1 MASVY
6 TNLKKGSS
14 GNEVSALQTALN
26 KAGYALQTTGLYD
39 DATEAAVRQYQTNNG
54 LEADGVAGDITL
66 GKLYKT
72 NSSADGYTPS
82 AQLTEAKKY
91 AESVAAQKPAGYQS
105 AYTPQMQAQ
114 FEAIMNRQPFSYDV
128 GSDAAFKQMQD
139 MYTQQGR
146 MAMMDTMGKA
156 AELTGGYGNSYAQGA
171 GQAAYNQYLQQL
183 YAMAPEYEQ
192 RAFSRYQQEGA
203 DMLDRYNMMA
213 AREENEYGRYM
224 DSVNQ
229 YYAELDR
236 AQQAADEMYN
246 REYGEF
252 MDRQNYQ
259 MALDEAAFQ
268 REQYQGKLDSEQRE
282 YAYNTALMLL
292 QGGKMPSADLL
303 AMAGISAADA
313 AELMDMYA
321 PKSSGGSGGGG
332 SAKKDTKTSAANK
345 DLSATITTNNILS
358 QRDYENEKEQAQP
371 LYGEMKK
378 MALNQETGKV
388 NAPLINKQ
396 MQESDQAY
404 AAYLENAIMTQLQ
417 NGKMTEEEAVKVVD
431 KYYPKSLMYK

>member
-82 AQLTEAKKY
+82 AQLTEAQKY

-114 FEAIMNRQPFSYDV
+114 FEAIMNRQPFAYDV

-171 GQAAYNQYLQQL
+171 GQGAYNQYLQQL

-236 AQQAADEMYN
+236 AQQAEDKLYN

-268 REQYQGKLDSEQRE
+268 REQYQGKMDSEQRE
-282 YAYNTALMLL
+282 YAYNTAMMLL

-313 AELMDMYA
+313 QLLQAMYT
-321 PKSSGGSGGGG
+321 PKSSGGGNPPPKEDEEP
-332 SAKKDTKTSAANK
+332 AEKRDV
-345 DLSATITTNNILS
+345 SATKGTETIDS
-358 QRDYENEKEQAQP
+358 QREYEEAKEKANL
-371 LYGEMKK
+371 LYAESKE
-378 MALNQETGKV
+378 MALNNPILMRQ
-388 NAPLINKQ
+388 Q
-396 MQESDQAY
+396 MQNSDEAY
-404 AAYLENAIMTQLQ
+404 ASYLEQTITQKIAS
-417 NGKMTEEEAVKVVD
+417 GKMTEEEAVKAID
-431 KYYPKSLMYK
+431 KYYPRSLLYK

>member
-72 NSSADGYTPS
+72 NTGADGYTPS
-82 AQLTEAKKY
+82 AQLTEAQKY

-114 FEAIMNRQPFSYDV
+114 FEAIMNRQPFAYDV

-236 AQQAADEMYN
+236 AQQAEDKLYN

-268 REQYQGKLDSEQRE
+268 REQYQGKMDSEQRE
-282 YAYNTALMLL
+282 YAYNTAMMLL

-313 AELMDMYA
+313 QLLQAMYT
-321 PKSSGGSGGGG
+321 PKSSGGGG
-332 SAKKDTKTSAANK
+332 SGTKKKTDTPAAKKDV
-345 DLSATITTNNILS
+345 SATKGTDELAS
-358 QRDYENEKEQAQP
+358 QREYEESKEAVNP
-371 LYGEMKK
+371 LYAESKE
-378 MALNQETGKV
+378 MALNNPILMRQ
-388 NAPLINKQ
+388 Q
-396 MQESDQAY
+396 MQNSDEAY
-404 AAYLENAIMTQLQ
+404 ASYLEQTITQKIAS
-417 NGKMTEEEAVKVVD
+417 GKMTEEEAVKAID
-431 KYYPKSLMYK
+431 KYYPRSLLYK

>member
-82 AQLTEAKKY
+82 AQLTEAQKY

-114 FEAIMNRQPFSYDV
+114 FEAIMNRQPFAYDV

-171 GQAAYNQYLQQL
+171 GQGAYNQYLQQL

-236 AQQAADEMYN
+236 AQQAADKLYD

-268 REQYQGKLDSEQRE
+268 REQYQGKLDSEARE
-282 YAYNTALMLL
+282 YAYQTAMLLL
-292 QGGKMPSADLL
+292 QGGQMPSAELL
-303 AMAGISAADA
+303 AAAGLSEADA
-313 AELMDMYA
+313 QLLQTMYK
-321 PKSSGGSGGGG
+321 PKSSGGGG
-332 SAKKDTKTSAANK
+332 SGTKKKTDTPAAKKDVSVTKGTDELA
-345 DLSATITTNNILS
+345 S
-358 QRDYENEKEQAQP
+358 QREYEESKEAVNP
-371 LYGEMKK
+371 LYAESKK
-378 MALNQETGKV
+378 MALN
-388 NAPLINKQ
+388 NPILMRKQ
-396 MQESDQAY
+396 MQNSDEAY
-404 AAYLENAIMTQLQ
+404 ASYLERTITQKIAS
-417 NGKMTEEEAVKVVD
+417 GKMTEEEAVKAID
-431 KYYPKSLMYK
+431 KYYPRSLLYK

>member
-105 AYTPQMQAQ
+105 AYTPQLQAQ
-114 FEAIMNRQPFSYDV
+114 FEAIMNRQPFAYDV

-171 GQAAYNQYLQQL
+171 GQGAYNQYLQQL

-236 AQQAADEMYN
+236 AQQAEDKLYN

-268 REQYQGKLDSEQRE
+268 REQYQGKMDSEQRE
-282 YAYNTALMLL
+282 YAYNTAMMLL

-313 AELMDMYA
+313 QLLQAMYA
-321 PKSSGGSGGGG
+321 PKSSGGGNPPPKEDEEP
-332 SAKKDTKTSAANK
+332 AEKRDV
-345 DLSATITTNNILS
+345 SATKGTETIDS
-358 QRDYENEKEQAQP
+358 QREYEEAKEKANL
-371 LYGEMKK
+371 LYAESKE
-378 MALNQETGKV
+378 MALNNPILMRQ
-388 NAPLINKQ
+388 Q
-396 MQESDQAY
+396 MQNSDEAY
-404 AAYLENAIMTQLQ
+404 ASYLEQTITQKIAS
-417 NGKMTEEEAVKVVD
+417 GKMTEEEAVKAID
-431 KYYPKSLMYK
+431 KYYPRSLLYK